1 MVKTVIDTSTG
12 SGPAIHQFIPYL
24 HAPGDAA
31 ADQVYAFQRAFRA
44 WGLESQ
50 IYALEGDAEVAGLWR
65 SASEYVSHKQGSAD
79 DVLLYHYVVGSPLTA
94 LLRTAPGRLILF
106 YHNIT
111 PAEYVMPFHGEL
123 AASLHA
129 GREEV
134 RALRDVPA
142 LAPSQYSQRE
152 LVAMGFQQTA
162 VVPLILDLDRLYA
175 SAQAPA
181 GQALVERYADG
192 WVNWVTVGRVAPN
205 KRCEDVL
212 KAFAYYRRF
221 INPHSRLFFVG
232 GYRHFEA
239 YQFNLARLAERL
251 EIADGVHWC
260 GWVRYADGFGAYYR
274 LASVFVYMSEHEGF
288 CMPLLEAM
296 GFDTPVIAYNAAAV
310 PSTLKRAG
318 ILVNH
323 KRYEAIA
330 VLVDLLERDQSL
342 RRRLI
347 AGQRRHL
354 DAFTPE
360 KVNQQLRQAISDFL
374 GVV

>member
-1 MVKTVIDTSTG
+1 MIDTSTG
-12 SGPAIHQFIPYL
+12 FGPAIHQFIPYL
-24 HAPGDAA
+24 HAPGDGA

-44 WGLESQ
+44 WGLRSQ
-50 IYALEGDAEVAGLWR
+50 IYALEGDAEVTDLWR
-65 SASEYVSHKQGSAD
+65 SASEYVSHRQGSAD

-94 LLRTAPGRLILF
+94 RLKTAPGRLVLF
-106 YHNIT
+106 YQNIT
-111 PAEYVMPFHGEL
+111 PAEYIMPFHGEL

-142 LAPSQYSQRE
+142 LTPSAYSQRE
-152 LVAMGFQQTA
+152 LIAMGFQQTA
-162 VVPLILDLDRLYA
+162 VVPLVLDLDRLYA
-175 SAQAPA
+175 SAQTPA
-181 GQALVERYADG
+181 GQALVERFADG
-192 WVNWVTVGRVAPN
+192 WVNWVMVGRVAPN

-251 EIADGVHWC
+251 GVADGVHWC

-274 LASVFVYMSEHEGF
+274 LASAFVYMSEHEGF

-310 PSTLKRAG
+310 PFTLGQAG

-330 VLVDLLERDQSL
+330 ILVDLLERDQSL
-342 RRRLI
+342 RRRFI
-347 AGQRRHL
+347 AGQRQHL
-354 DAFTPE
+354 DAFAPE
-360 KVNQQLRQAISDFL
+360 KVVQQLRQAISDFA
-374 GVV
+374 